1 MKDEEFYE
9 DDDWDEEDWERFL
22 QKADV
27 RNAKYVE
34 LFETLHNHPDCDG
47 LIAREMGWD
56 HKYKDCV
63 DKNKS
68 CDDCEKNNECHI
80 YEINQI
86 FDNSIGYDETTE
98 RDVEDVKKITAY
110 KKSYEFCI
118 RLRKYFKNSKGID
131 TDENIIE
138 AISASSM
145 VSAKIAGGHG
155 MGYEKD
161 LLCGNIANC
170 KRSLKNARKCI
181 YSLELVR
188 ANALFPENEMNILIS
203 EAIKVEREVIKWI
216 EELRSKIWWR

>member
-27 RNAKYVE
+27 RNAKYIE

-47 LIAREMGWD
+47 LIAKEMGWD

>member
-27 RNAKYVE
+27 RNAKYIE

>member
-27 RNAKYVE
+27 RNAKYIE
-34 LFETLHNHPDCDG
+34 LFETLHNHPDCDD
-47 LIAREMGWD
+47 LIAKEMGWD
-56 HKYKDCV
+56 HKDEDCD

-68 CDDCEKNNECHI
+68 CDNCEKSNECHI
-80 YEINQI
+80 YEINKI

-98 RDVEDVKKITAY
+98 RDVKDVKKITAY

-118 RLRKYFKNSKGID
+118 RLRAYFKNSKGID

-138 AISASSM
+138 AISASSI

-161 LLCGNIANC
+161 SLCGNIANC

-181 YSLELVR
+181 YSLELGR
-188 ANALFPENEMNILIS
+188 ANALFPESEMNILIS